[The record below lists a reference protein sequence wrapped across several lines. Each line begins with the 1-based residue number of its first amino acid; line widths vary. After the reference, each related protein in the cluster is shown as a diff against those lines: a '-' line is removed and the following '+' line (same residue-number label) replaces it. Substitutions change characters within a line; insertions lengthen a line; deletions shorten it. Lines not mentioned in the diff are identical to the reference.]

1 MRTTFGVKFQLKTLH
16 YRFTI
21 LGMVNYNELGEAKKL
36 NFKIESEPS
45 KGILGWVKIEA
56 PKDYTIEKHQVE
68 KFSSFGN
75 KIAKFLLR
83 DVKDRLLFEEWVDS
97 EPEIF
102 EDGETH
108 YFKFEEL
115 RGLSFVVPDCHAF
128 PQITAELNF
137 PNTKGQN
144 YYVRLN
150 WNAGYELSVE
160 FDCPARTVAPQALL
174 SMPEAA
180 MLFKKS
186 IDRNV

>member
-1 MRTTFGVKFQLKTLH
+1 MVK
-16 YRFTI
+16 
-21 LGMVNYNELGEAKKL
+21 YNELGEATKL
-36 NFKIESEPS
+36 NFKIEVDPS
-45 KGILGWVKIEA
+45 KGIMGWVKIEA
-56 PKDYTIEKHQVE
+56 PKDHTIEKYGIE
-68 KFSSFGN
+68 KFPSMAKSNSNSIIVGN
-75 KIAKFLLR
+75 KIAKFFLR
-83 DVKDRLLFEEWVDS
+83 DVKDRLMFEEWIDS